1 MKLLKT
7 LFKFAGLGLAG
18 LIGLIILSAITRDKP
33 QTPEQRAAAAAQRY
47 QDQQAE
53 LKAKEAKEAEAKA
66 DKLAHADL
74 EAFLVAQDFVT
85 RKLKAPSTAK
95 FADRS
100 ESQVFNFSEEPGAY
114 RVKSWVDS
122 QNSFGAMLRTQYVCD
137 LKTTDGEHFRLV
149 KLTSR

>member
-7 LFKFAGLGLAG
+7 LFKIAGLGLAG
-18 LIGLIILSAITRDKP
+18 LIFLLVTHRPPATTP
-33 QTPEQRAAAAAQRY
+33 QQRAAAAAQRY

-53 LKAKEAKEAEAKA
+53 LRAKEAKEAKAKT
-66 DKLAHADL
+66 DKIAHADL
-74 EAFLVAQDFVT
+74 EAFLVAQEFVT

-100 ESQVFNFSEEPGAY
+100 ESEVFNFSEEPGAY

-122 QNSFGAMLRTQYVCD
+122 QNGFGAMIRTHYQCD
-137 LKTTDGEHFRLV
+137 VKTQDGEHFSLV
-149 KLTSR
+149 KLAQR